1 MRGSLIHDALYQLM
15 RMGLLFISFRKR
27 ADMELEKACAVDG
40 MCGFYRNIVYFAV
53 QKAAKNSALPKHA
66 KKVITAP

>member
-1 MRGSLIHDALYQLM
+1 
-15 RMGLLFISFRKR
+15 MGLLSISFRKR